1 MCRAVVAMI
10 ALAKNVDEDS
20 HEGYAKLVMNLGAAR
35 VHEVAKLLVEARDG
49 EITFKKDNPTGAGV
63 KVAVP

>member
-1 MCRAVVAMI
+1 M
-10 ALAKNVDEDS
+10 
-20 HEGYAKLVMNLGAAR
+20 MNLGAAR